1 MGNCK
6 IENCENVC
14 GESSR
19 HICDICYDKFLA
31 GEISFREYSR
41 LNNRAYNYVFNFE
54 SKPKSIIGYLTKL
67 FILFAGLCFFVV
79 SISLVIQFLGWIL
92 PDSIVDSVVAWYQS
106 EAHQDF
112 LNLDSSEQLTV
123 LMLRFCQFG
132 FPIMVIWALL
142 ASIYEA
148 TLRDILQAIII
159 VPGLFVAWLIWRDIS
174 LPTNP
179 TITTAF
185 AAVIKNIL
193 LPISFD
199 FMTVLPEPG
208 LSILSSYKTHLIK
221 IK

>member
-1 MGNCK
+1 MYVICK

-31 GEISFREYSR
+31 GEISFREYSHLSGFADEYV
-41 LNNRAYNYVFNFE
+41 LNTKSKSKSKSKSKRKSNSDKQIEE
-54 SKPKSIIGYLTKL
+54 SKGCLTEL
-67 FILFAGLCFFVV
+67 FILFAGLFFLGL
-79 SISLVIQFLGWIL
+79 SILLGIQFLGWIL

-123 LMLRFCQFG
+123 LVLRFCQFG
-132 FPIMVIWALL
+132 LPIMVIWALL

-159 VPGLFVAWLIWRDIS
+159 VPGLFVAWLIWFGIANDII
-174 LPTNP
+174 N
-179 TITTAF
+179 
-185 AAVIKNIL
+185 
-193 LPISFD
+193 SFY
-199 FMTVLPEPG
+199 LG
-208 LSILSSYKTHLIK
+208 N
-221 IK
+221 

>member
-1 MGNCK
+1 MYVICK

-92 PDSIVDSVVAWYQS
+92 PDSIVDSVVAGI
-106 EAHQDF
+106 EVVEVF
-112 LNLDSSEQLTV
+112 LNLSPTEQV
-123 LMLRFCQFG
+123 IVIILRLLQWG
-132 FPIMVIWALL
+132 LPIMFISALL
-142 ASIYEA
+142 SALYDNTFNFLYAIFFVPFLILNYWFWCLVIA
-148 TLRDILQAIII
+148 NDI
-159 VPGLFVAWLIWRDIS
+159 
-174 LPTNP
+174 
-179 TITTAF
+179 
-185 AAVIKNIL
+185 IK
-193 LPISFD
+193 SFY
-199 FMTVLPEPG
+199 LG
-208 LSILSSYKTHLIK
+208 N
-221 IK
+221 